1 MSETSH
7 YLNTGHSFIY
17 VLSVRDVA
25 LSKHM
30 SLIYIRPKCE
40 RRHIIYTQVTHLYTS
55 LKSETSHYLNT
66 GHPFIFVLSVRD
78 VALSKHRSLIYIRP
92 KCQRRRII

>member
-7 YLNTGHSFIY
+7 HINTGHSFIYVLSVRDVAYLSTGHSFIY

-25 LSKHM
+25 LSKH
-30 SLIYIRPKCE
+30 
-40 RRHIIYTQVTHLYTS
+40 
-55 LKSETSHYLNT
+55 
-66 GHPFIFVLSVRD
+66 
-78 VALSKHRSLIYIRP
+78 RSLIYIPP

>member
-25 LSKHM
+25 LSKHR
-30 SLIYIRPKCE
+30 SLIYIRPKCQ
-40 RRHIIYTQVTHLYTS
+40 RRHYLSTCHSFIY
-55 LKSETSHYLNT
+55 
-66 GHPFIFVLSVRD
+66 VLRVID

-92 KCQRRRII
+92 KCQRRHII

>member
-7 YLNTGHSFIY
+7 HLNIGYSFIY
-17 VLSVRDVA
+17 V
-25 LSKHM
+25 
-30 SLIYIRPKCE
+30 P
-40 RRHIIYTQVTHLYTS
+40 
-55 LKSETSHYLNT
+55 
-66 GHPFIFVLSVRD
+66 SVRD

>member
-17 VLSVRDVA
+17 VLSVRDIA
-25 LSKHM
+25 LS
-30 SLIYIRPKCE
+30 S
-40 RRHIIYTQVTHLYTS
+40 
-55 LKSETSHYLNT
+55 T
-66 GHPFIFVLSVRD
+66 GHSFIYVTGHSFISVLSVRD

-92 KCQRRRII
+92 KCQRRHII

>member
-7 YLNTGHSFIY
+7 HLSIGYSFIY
-17 VLSVRDVA
+17 V
-25 LSKHM
+25 
-30 SLIYIRPKCE
+30 P
-40 RRHIIYTQVTHLYTS
+40 
-55 LKSETSHYLNT
+55 
-66 GHPFIFVLSVRD
+66 SVRD